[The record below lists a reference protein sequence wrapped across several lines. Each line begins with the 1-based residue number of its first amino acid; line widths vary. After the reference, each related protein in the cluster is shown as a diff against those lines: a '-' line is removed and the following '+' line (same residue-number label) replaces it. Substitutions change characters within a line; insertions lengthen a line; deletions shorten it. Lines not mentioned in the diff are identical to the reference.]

1 MADVSPT
8 DIVNRALYL
17 QGNKVK
23 PVTGT
28 FPDFDDSAAGIAAKW
43 LYPEAVR
50 TVGRLFEWDFAR
62 VTSALTPS
70 GNTPPAPFTQEY
82 LYPPEALQ
90 LWQIRPSSVTDPNY
104 PIPTT
109 WQRANAVVSGGQVA
123 VIQTD
128 VVGAVAIYNNN
139 PRPSTWDPGY
149 TDAVVRWLASAFA
162 MALSGRPETQQ
173 NILNTATQMVQQA
186 MGRDS

>member
-1 MADVSPT
+1 MPDTPT
-8 DIVNRALYL
+8 VIVNRALNL
-17 QGNKVK
+17 QGNKV
-23 PVTGT
+23 PEVTGSY
-28 FPDFDDSAAGIAAKW
+28 PDFDTSAAGVAAKW

-62 VTSALTPS
+62 FTAALTLS
-70 GNTPPAPFTQEY
+70 GNVAPDPWTYEY
-82 LYPPEALQ
+82 LYPTDALQ
-90 LWQIRPSSVTDPNY
+90 VWQIKPAAAVDPNY

-109 WQRANAVVSGGQVA
+109 WVRANRVVSGNQVSVIHTNVENAVA
-123 VIQTD
+123 V
-128 VVGAVAIYNNN
+128 YNNN
-139 PRPSTWDPGY
+139 PLPSTWDAGF

-173 NILNTATQMVQQA
+173 NILNTATAMMKEA